1 MSPDFAA
8 VRVLF
13 DSICELPSAD
23 RAVKC
28 AQAEL
33 DPASR
38 QLLEDMLA
46 ADLADALPAEAIS
59 ALPASHGPQ
68 FDPTGEVLGGWQ
80 VDALIGKGGMGEV
93 YRAHRQDGRYQGQAA
108 IKFVSEAAN
117 PLLFAHERQILARL
131 DHPAIARLID
141 AGETANGQPYF
152 VMEHVQGRDI
162 ASHCRERQLSA
173 EARIELMLCATRA
186 IAYAH
191 GRLVLHRDLKPGNLL
206 VDDQGQLKLLDFGV
220 AKLIEGDEG
229 SKAHTSARYF
239 TPRYA
244 APEQVLGEPPTA
256 AVDLFALGIVTF
268 ELLTGEHPFAEPLSD
283 QTDVT
288 RRMLCGTPRLLR
300 QAITEQAAPGLAHLG
315 HGRLRDL
322 EAVLAHC
329 LRREPQQR
337 YASAGELADEF
348 ERVLQNRPVRVLR
361 ESRGAAIRRFVT
373 QHRWGVGLAAL
384 ALMAVLAASSAALW
398 QADLARQERDLA
410 RSESLRAER
419 TAQFLTELLEA
430 AQPVRNKGAEPRAR
444 DLLDAGRMRLD
455 AELTDAP
462 ELRARLMGT
471 IGESYRA
478 LGLHDDAE
486 QVLTAALVDAPVTAQ
501 SQLWFRLG
509 RVHSFQAR
517 FADALKAFER
527 AQATDDGSLHGTIQH
542 QRAIALINLQRL
554 DEARE
559 AAVAALAASGNDP
572 TRSKERNDAR
582 MLLATIA
589 FSSGAMDEALAAY
602 ESITAEYRLHAA
614 NSTAMMTSLNNLAA
628 IEMRLDRLE
637 SARTHYQESLSM
649 ARALFGVK
657 NREVALPLM
666 GLGMVERALGN
677 ADLAIQHLREAAA
690 IYSHWQTED
699 HADSAYARMLL
710 GETLWLAGQPNEAGD
725 SVRGIVAPLQS
736 AFGAESIKT
745 ARAQFISALVGK
757 QPRAQSFVDVLERLT
772 RNDAPPHLQLWSR
785 WLRANPSERKELVEA
800 AARLTPR
807 DALLQRYLEQA
818 PAADSAIR

>member
-1 MSPDFAA
+1 VSPDFVA
-8 VRVLF
+8 VRALF
-13 DSICELPSAD
+13 DAICELPDAE
-23 RAVKC
+23 RAELC
-28 AQAEL
+28 AQADL

-38 QLLEDMLA
+38 KLLHDMLA
-46 ADLADALPAEAIS
+46 ADRIDALPADAI
-59 ALPASHGPQ
+59 AILPEVPRAHT
-68 FDPTGEVLGGWQ
+68 DPIGEVLGGWQ
-80 VDALIGKGGMGEV
+80 VDALIGTGGMGRV

-141 AGETANGQPYF
+141 AGETAQGLPYF

-162 ASHCRERQLSA
+162 ASHCRDRQLA
-173 EARIELMLCATRA
+173 ALARLELMLCATRA

-206 VDDQGQLKLLDFGV
+206 VDEQGQLKLLDFGV
-220 AKLIEGDEG
+220 AKLIEGEQG
-229 SKAHTSARYF
+229 SHAQTSARYF

-268 ELLTGEHPFAEPLSD
+268 ELLTGEHPFADPQSE
-283 QTDVT
+283 QTELT
-288 RRMLCGTPRLLR
+288 RRMLGGAPRLLR
-300 QAITEQAAPGLAHLG
+300 QAIGIDAAPGLADMG
-315 HGRLRDL
+315 HQRLRDL

-348 ERVLQNRPVRVLR
+348 ERILHDRPVRVLR
-361 ESRGAAIRRFVT
+361 ETRGAAIRRFVT

-384 ALMAVLAASSAALW
+384 SLMAVLAASSAALW
-398 QADLARQERDLA
+398 QASLARQERDLA
-410 RSESLRAER
+410 RSESQRAER

-444 DLLDAGRMRLD
+444 DLLDAGRKRLD

-462 ELRARLMGT
+462 DLRAGLMGT

-486 QVLTAALVDAPVTAQ
+486 QVLTAALVDAPPAAQ
-501 SQLWFRLG
+501 PQLWFRLG

-517 FADALKAFER
+517 FVDALEAFER
-527 AQATDDGSLHGTIQH
+527 ALAIDDGSLRSAIHH
-542 QRAIALINLQRL
+542 QRAIALINLQKL
-554 DEARE
+554 DEARD
-559 AAVAALAASGNDP
+559 AAVASLAALADQPA
-572 TRSKERNDAR
+572 RSKERIDTR

-589 FSSGAMDEALAAY
+589 FSRGHMEEALAAY
-602 ESITAEYRLHAA
+602 EAITAEHRLQAPD
-614 NSTAMMTSLNNLAA
+614 SSAMMTSLNNLAA

-637 SARTHYQESLSM
+637 SARTHYQESLQK
-649 ARALFGVK
+649 ARALFGAQ

-666 GLGMVERALGN
+666 GLGMVERAIGN
-677 ADLAIQHLREAAA
+677 TDAAIQHLQEAAA
-690 IYSHWQTED
+690 IYTRWQGEE

-710 GETLWLAGQPNEAGD
+710 GETLWLAGQPQAARAAT
-725 SVRGIVAPLQS
+725 VGIVASLQA
-736 AFGAESIKT
+736 AFGEASIKA
-745 ARAQFISALVGK
+745 ARARFITTLAGPQQK
-757 QPRAQSFVDVLERLT
+757 TADFADVLQRLERA
-772 RNDAPPHLQLWSR
+772 DAPPHLQLWSR
-785 WLRANPSERKELVEA
+785 WLQAAASERSRIAGEA
-800 AARLTPR
+800 ASLKPR
-807 DALLQRYLEQA
+807 DALLRRHLEH
-818 PAADSAIR
+818 PPGAAVLR